1 MRYRCSSAPRGEGTF
16 VADREQNP
24 YRPGFNQ
31 PPVVFAGR
39 SDVLDGA
46 REALEIA
53 AYDGRTPRPLILV
66 GPRGVGKTVT
76 LGEISALAAETHG
89 WPTVHVEINVTG
101 QFLGDL
107 AAGLHR
113 AGLLLDGSDPEQR
126 RRRIRVAGGKVEA
139 RAFGVGGELEF
150 DVAPEDGRAPDV
162 RGALVEAMR
171 VAMERQAGLLLT
183 LDEVHNADPG
193 ELSLLFGV
201 VQEHV
206 PDGWPLVIS
215 LATLPTLRETRGR
228 RRLPT
233 YLERAEWHDLDTL
246 PPDEARQA
254 LVGPAQQA
262 GRPMTPDAADLLLA
276 HSAGYPYAIQVAGHF
291 AWRASHGSRSIG
303 ADHAQSAVP
312 RIEADLANLFRS
324 RWEDA
329 SPKEQEYLRA
339 MAAVAGRGEVP
350 KGGAVAAELGVP
362 VTSVSYLR
370 ARLLRKG
377 TIYREAGGALH
388 FITPGM
394 GAWIRSLDRED

>member
-1 MRYRCSSAPRGEGTF
+1 MPGTP
-16 VADREQNP
+16 DRQENP

-46 REALEIA
+46 AEALEIA
-53 AYDGRTPRPLILV
+53 AYDGRTPRPLILL

-76 LGEISALAAETHG
+76 LGEIAELAAERHA
-89 WPTVHVEINVTG
+89 WPTVHVEAKIRGRLLPELATLLREAGRRLVGEESRTPKRRVRVT
-101 QFLGDL
+101 
-107 AAGLHR
+107 
-113 AGLLLDGSDPEQR
+113 
-126 RRRIRVAGGKVEA
+126 GGKVEA
-139 RAFGVGGELEF
+139 MAFGVGGEVQLE
-150 DVAPEDGRAPDV
+150 VAQAAEPMDDLAAALAATMAVAVE
-162 RGALVEAMR
+162 RGAGV
-171 VAMERQAGLLLT
+171 VVT
-183 LDEVHNADPG
+183 VDEVQNADPG
-193 ELSLLFGV
+193 ELAELFGV
-201 VQEHV
+201 LQQHV
-206 PDGWPLVIS
+206 PDGWPLV
-215 LATLPTLRETRGR
+215 LALAALPSLRENRGR

-246 PPDEARQA
+246 PPDEAREA

-262 GRPMTPDAADLLLA
+262 GRPMTPEAAQVLLDQA
-276 HSAGYPYAIQVAGHF
+276 GGYPYAIQVAGHF
-291 AWRASHGSRSIG
+291 AWRASHGSRAIG
-303 ADHAQSAVP
+303 ADHARSAVP
-312 RIEADLANLFRS
+312 RIEADLAHLFKA
-324 RWEDA
+324 RWDDA

-350 KGGAVAAELGVP
+350 KGGSVAAELGQP

-394 GAWIRSLDRED
+394 GAWIRALDPGD

>member
-1 MRYRCSSAPRGEGTF
+1 M
-16 VADREQNP
+16 ADRQPNP

-46 REALEIA
+46 AEALEIA
-53 AYDGRTPRPLILV
+53 AYDGRTPRPLILL

-76 LGEISALAAETHG
+76 LGEIAELAAERHS
-89 WPTVHVEINVTG
+89 WPAVHVEVKVG
-101 QFLGDL
+101 GRMLVELGSRLRDAAQLL
-107 AAGLHR
+107 AGTEPR
-113 AGLLLDGSDPEQR
+113 EPR
-126 RRRIRVAGGKVEA
+126 RRPRVTGGKVEA
-139 RAFGVGGELEF
+139 HAFGIGGEVQLEAAA
-150 DVAPEDGRAPDV
+150 DARSDDGLDAVLRTTMAAAVDA
-162 RGALVEAMR
+162 G
-171 VAMERQAGLLLT
+171 AGLVIT
-183 LDEVHNADPG
+183 VDEVHNAAPE
-193 ELSLLFGV
+193 ELALLCGTF
-201 VQEHV
+201 QEHV
-206 PDGWPLVIS
+206 PQGWPVV
-215 LATLPTLRETRGR
+215 LALAALPTLRNNRGR

-246 PPDEARQA
+246 PPTEAREA

-262 GRPMTPDAADLLLA
+262 GRPMTPDAADLLLGHA
-276 HSAGYPYAIQVAGHF
+276 GGYPYALQVAGHF

-303 ADHAQSAVP
+303 VDHARQAVP
-312 RIEADLANLFRS
+312 RIEADLAHLFRS
-324 RWEDA
+324 RWDDA
-329 SPKEQEYLRA
+329 SPREQEYLQA
-339 MAAVAGRGEVP
+339 MAAVAARGEVP

-394 GAWIRSLDRED
+394 GRWILDQDRQD

>member
-1 MRYRCSSAPRGEGTF
+1 MTERQE
-16 VADREQNP
+16 NP

-39 SDVLDGA
+39 ADVLDGA
-46 REALEIA
+46 AEALDIA
-53 AYDGRTPRPLILV
+53 AYDGRTPRPLILL

-76 LGEISALAAETHG
+76 LGEIAELAAQRHQ
-89 WPTVHVEINVTG
+89 WPTVHVEAKVQG
-101 QFLGDL
+101 PLLADL
-107 AAGLHR
+107 VAGLR
-113 AGLLLDGSDPEQR
+113 GAARLLSGDDPDRRGS
-126 RRRIRVAGGKVEA
+126 RVRVTGGKVEA
-139 RAFGVGGELEF
+139 HVFGVGGEVQLAAES
-150 DVAPEDGRAPDV
+150 PDDPGV
-162 RGALVEAMR
+162 HLGPALVETMQ
-171 VAMERQAGLLLT
+171 VASDRSAGLVLT
-183 LDEVHNADPG
+183 VDELQTAEPADV
-193 ELSLLFGV
+193 SLLFGV
-201 VQEHV
+201 IQEQV
-206 PDGWPLVIS
+206 PRGWPLV
-215 LATLPTLRETRGR
+215 LALAALPSLRETRGR

-262 GRPMTPDAADLLLA
+262 GRPMSPDAAELLLGQ
-276 HSAGYPYAIQVAGHF
+276 SGGYPYAIQVAGHF
-291 AWRASHGSRSIG
+291 AWRASHGSRAIG
-303 ADHAQSAVP
+303 VDHARSAVP
-312 RIEADLANLFRS
+312 RIRADLAQLFRS

-329 SPKEQEYLRA
+329 SPREQEYLRA

-350 KGGAVAAELGVP
+350 RGGPVAAELGAP

-394 GAWIRSLDRED
+394 GDWIRALDRED